1 MYSPS
6 LQHLMVQGRIQD
18 LHRSRQTRS
27 TLPITTNERIAAR
40 HRNAAKLSAYLARAI
55 ERFVGNPAPE
65 AYAF

>member
-6 LQHLMVQGRIQD
+6 LQHRLVQDHIQE

-27 TLPITTNERIAAR
+27 AQPITTNERIAAR
-40 HRNAAKLSAYLARAI
+40 HRHAAKPSACLIRAI
-55 ERFVGNPAPE
+55 ERFAGHRARE

>member
-6 LQHLMVQGRIQD
+6 LQHLLVQARIQD

-27 TLPITTNERIAAR
+27 TQPIITNERIAAR
-40 HRNAAKLSAYLARAI
+40 HRYAAKLSAYLEHAI
-55 ERFVGNPAPE
+55 ERFVGHPAPE

>member
-6 LQHLMVQGRIQD
+6 LQHLFAQAHIQD

-27 TLPITTNERIAAR
+27 TQPIITNERIAAR
-40 HRNAAKLSAYLARAI
+40 HRNAAKLSACLKRAI
-55 ERFVGNPAPE
+55 ERFVGHPAAE

>member
-6 LQHLMVQGRIQD
+6 LQHRLVQDHIQE

-27 TLPITTNERIAAR
+27 AQPITTNERIAAR
-40 HRNAAKLSAYLARAI
+40 HRNAAKPSTCLTRAI
-55 ERFVGNPAPE
+55 ERFVGHPAPE